1 MPRSFDAP
9 VTRSELSN
17 RIDPGLDVYKH
28 SDVTK
33 GLSEMDQLVL
43 GIAVK
48 KANDDFWKDRLNNA
62 ESRQDLE
69 RLVSEIVRDARKNGD
84 AEEALQVWKKT
95 VFVLFKEAGETV
107 QALRYIER
115 YLEELHE
122 RVRDLKEPIT
132 MGTTPSVILPYATVA
147 HLGHDLNPRV
157 DRGADWDKMERT
169 AGVLWQL
176 FEHKYPWYDKQKRG
190 MAPLFDLIGLVE
202 RCNVWTVRQM
212 LLQSNHARADSSCMH
227 PYADTT

>member
-1 MPRSFDAP
+1 MQKASSRPQLCAMTYVARGSLPCATTIPIDLDTRQPRTLVPRDMSDARSPRMVHGGPASVSKSCSLLPPPSSLPDSTPFPDRLSLMPRSFDAP

-122 RVRDLKEPIT
+122 RVRDLKE
-132 MGTTPSVILPYATVA
+132 V
-147 HLGHDLNPRV
+147 GHPRCV
-157 DRGADWDKMERT
+157 
-169 AGVLWQL
+169 
-176 FEHKYPWYDKQKRG
+176 F
-190 MAPLFDLIGLVE
+190 
-202 RCNVWTVRQM
+202 
-212 LLQSNHARADSSCMH
+212 QSARKH
-227 PYADTT
+227 